1 MQRFRTICC
10 SCRRRLLADALFRA
24 QAPRLPPWQLL
35 PRAYVSSASEPRPD
49 PGSDNNV
56 DDIVPSI
63 EAAEAHA
70 QQRSGP
76 EAPAQGGGPATPRFR
91 GLDRRRAMRRNESM
105 PKGRSLEI
113 FERVVRKQVDED
125 NLPSNSAPK
134 SLTALEYYNDL
145 AQLKPMLKR
154 ESIETCFE
162 FFLTKVWKNVPP
174 GGRDQIL
181 KHRGTIVMARV
192 VEAKM
197 DDWDN
202 EKLPSLSEVT
212 RLLYELDSI
221 HCKRWAD
228 SVMSL
233 IRNLVTRSTTKTDYP
248 DAGAYEKSMA
258 RKDVLL
264 QDMVDTLIAFN
275 RGRSRARSFRFPGL
289 DEHLL
294 QNFARTGE
302 AIKAIKLLF
311 PHIQGNDFVQIRP
324 VAIASFVVLSDSAHS
339 SLEAQEKAKPFLD
352 PMGKVLA
359 SVTVWKT
366 GLHNMFQE
374 HPDVLAYVLSR
385 WDSLISQ
392 LRQTNGSKSLSKMTV
407 KGTELN
413 RHGGPDEKYI
423 MQKVNTGLGM
433 RDSDAVE
440 DAWARFWG
448 PDAVPSDER
457 QAELQKMDQVFHHF
471 IMTFTALHKPQR
483 AVEVWESMTRV
494 GAQPNIRTWTSLI
507 EGCRRSKNAVGI
519 ENVWRK
525 LQASGLEVDEQ
536 AWSARVVGL
545 ISCGEPE
552 AGLRAL
558 DEMLHQ
564 SKLTI
569 APINAAVAAL
579 MRMNAMSAAKKVLDW
594 AAKNNVEPDIMTFN
608 TLLRPL
614 VLQGNTAQI
623 DSLLKMMKAKGVE
636 PDAATYTVLL
646 EGIIGSSK
654 DADPAEQVKSVNNLF
669 AEMDAAGVQAN
680 MQTFGRMLYLLL
692 SEPGANSYEAVEA
705 VRRHVRDKG
714 LHMSTQMQT
723 ILLDH
728 YFSLNPPNL
737 EAVEDLMNNEGLKW
751 RMFVRRGLDRVFWER
766 VIKGYA
772 AAGETERAFGI
783 FEQVNNIGSAMTL
796 DTLSTLLQ
804 ALVRAGKM
812 EEARKMVE
820 TVKRHRQNT
829 SLDHSE
835 AGSLGHGGQRSRG
848 RYWRH
853 AFWAYALECRLLSP
867 AEWEELQTGPVP
879 RVAGP

>member
-1 MQRFRTICC
+1 
-10 SCRRRLLADALFRA
+10 
-24 QAPRLPPWQLL
+24 
-35 PRAYVSSASEPRPD
+35 
-49 PGSDNNV
+49 
-56 DDIVPSI
+56 
-63 EAAEAHA
+63 
-70 QQRSGP
+70 
-76 EAPAQGGGPATPRFR
+76 
-91 GLDRRRAMRRNESM
+91 MRRHDSI
-105 PKGRSLEI
+105 PKGKSLEI
-113 FERVVRKQVDED
+113 FERVVRKQVDEGS
-125 NLPSNSAPK
+125 LPSNSAPR
-134 SLTALEYYNDL
+134 SPTALEYYNDL

-154 ESIETCFE
+154 ESIETCFD

-174 GGRDQIL
+174 EGRDQIL
-181 KHRGTIVMARV
+181 KHRGTIIMARV

-202 EKLPSLSEVT
+202 ERLPSLAEVT
-212 RLLYELDSI
+212 RLLYELDSLI
-221 HCKRWAD
+221 CKKWAD

-233 IRNLVTRSTTKTDYP
+233 IRNLVTRSITKTDYP
-248 DAGAYEKSMA
+248 DAEAYERSMA
-258 RKDVLL
+258 RKEVLL
-264 QDMVDTLIAFN
+264 QDMVDTWIAFN
-275 RGRSRARSFRFPGL
+275 RGRSLGRSFRFPEL

-294 QNFARTGE
+294 QKHAKAGE
-302 AIKAIKLLF
+302 AVKAIRMIF
-311 PHIQGNDFVQIRP
+311 PYLHGNDFSQIRP
-324 VAIASFVVLSDSAHS
+324 VAIASFVVLSDSTHS

-359 SVTVWKT
+359 SVPIWKT
-366 GLHNMFQE
+366 GLQSMFTE
-374 HPDVLAYVLSR
+374 HPNVLAYVLSR
-385 WDSLISQ
+385 WDALISQ
-392 LRQTNGSKSLSKMTV
+392 LRQTDGSKSFPKKTV
-407 KGTELN
+407 RKPEPD
-413 RHGGPDEKYI
+413 RRGGPDEKYI

-471 IMTFTALHKPQR
+471 IMTFTALHRPQR
-483 AVEVWESMTRV
+483 AIEVWESMTRV
-494 GAQPNIRTWTSLI
+494 GAQPTVRTWTSLI

-519 ENVWRK
+519 ENVWKK

-564 SKLTI
+564 SVLTI
-569 APINAAVAAL
+569 APINAAVSAL
-579 MRMNAMSAAKKVLDW
+579 IRLNAMSAARKVLDW

-614 VLQGNTAQI
+614 VLQGSAAQI
-623 DSLLKMMKAKGVE
+623 DSLLKMMKDKGVD

-646 EGIIGSSK
+646 EGIIGSSE

-669 AEMDAAGVQAN
+669 AEMDAAGVEAN
-680 MQTFGRMLYLLL
+680 MQTFGRILYLLL
-692 SEPGANSYEAVEA
+692 SEPGAHSYEAVEA
-705 VRRHVRDKG
+705 VRRHVQSKG
-714 LHMSTQMQT
+714 LRMSTQMHT

-728 YFSLNPPNL
+728 YFSLDPPNL
-737 EAVEDLMNNEGLKW
+737 AAVEDLMNNDGLKW

-772 AAGETERAFGI
+772 TAGETERAFEI
-783 FEQVNNIGSAMTL
+783 FEQVNNIGSALTL
-796 DTLSTLLQ
+796 DTLSTLLR

-812 EEARKMVE
+812 EEARKTVE
-820 TVKRHRQNT
+820 TVKKHRQNSYDDPSGT
-829 SLDHSE
+829 Q
-835 AGSLGHGGQRSRG
+835 SLGRGSRRPRG
-848 RYWRH
+848 RYWMH
-853 AFWAYALECRLLSP
+853 GFWAYAMECRLLSP
-867 AEWEELQTGPVP
+867 VEWEELQTGPVP